1 MSSGEQTHGPT
12 DCPFRILDFEH
23 IQVQLQVGPTSIE
36 NIVPF
41 LTSETA
47 RIRARTDGKIIEI
60 KTIVLIDATYDELAS
75 PAVRRV
81 QAEWINENR
90 DLLSRSV
97 QAFCLVVPNPI
108 ARGAVTAIKWMA
120 PLPATLHL
128 HPTMEQAIDWA
139 IATIDRQGGDIPSE
153 LLMGGAELIERR
165 RAELTPPRNTGVMSR
180 LPETMVSAPA
190 NTPADE
196 PGPEAQPSVTAE
208 LLRQEAAELQAV
220 LMREPESHVPVETAH
235 ALCRVL
241 TGIAREPWPEMS
253 SVDARR
259 AVEDYWQSRVQDL
272 DGGLD
277 GTEIGRALASS
288 TILSALSK
296 YFEAAPRAVE
306 MVSAQLPREEAAR
319 VQQALMLEDPE
330 RLDAASVAVLTELLM
345 KVARRAWSEMPL
357 EDARRA
363 VVALGD
369 PLQLEQLHALRGT
382 HTARVLDES
391 RVLSVLR
398 KHLGEAA

>member
-1 MSSGEQTHGPT
+1 M
-12 DCPFRILDFEH
+12 
-23 IQVQLQVGPTSIE
+23 
-36 NIVPF
+36 
-41 LTSETA
+41 
-47 RIRARTDGKIIEI
+47 
-60 KTIVLIDATYDELAS
+60 
-75 PAVRRV
+75 
-81 QAEWINENR
+81 
-90 DLLSRSV
+90 
-97 QAFCLVVPNPI
+97 
-108 ARGAVTAIKWMA
+108 
-120 PLPATLHL
+120 
-128 HPTMEQAIDWA
+128 
-139 IATIDRQGGDIPSE
+139 
-153 LLMGGAELIERR
+153 
-165 RAELTPPRNTGVMSR
+165 
-180 LPETMVSAPA
+180 PETMVSAPA

-288 TILSALSK
+288 TILSAPSK

-345 KVARRAWSEMPL
+345 KVARTAWSEMPL